1 MAKPLI
7 IANWK
12 MNPASRAAVRGLF
25 GNIRRG
31 LATVRGVEVVIA
43 PPFPYLALFRPSGK
57 VKLAAQDV
65 FWEERGAYTGE
76 VSPRMLKDLGV
87 RYVIIG
93 HSERRRIFGEGGEV
107 INRKVRAVLEAG
119 LIPVVAIGEEALASN
134 EVVPQELARQL
145 SQALLGIP
153 PKKLAGAVV
162 AYEPVWAIS
171 TRPGSRSDTPDNAT
185 RRAIYIRKLLMKML
199 SPRTADTI
207 RVIYGGS
214 VNAKNGA
221 EFISPDIRGME
232 GLLVGGASLNPKEF
246 VEIVRSVSRHRAPEG
261 YEMRKRY
268 E

>member
-12 MNPASRAAVRGLF
+12 VNPVSAAAARGLF
-25 GNIRRG
+25 GRIGRG
-31 LATVRGVEVVIA
+31 LARARGVEVAVA
-43 PPFPYLALFRPSGK
+43 PPFPYLPLLRPGRK

-76 VSPRMLKDLGV
+76 VSAPMLRDLGV
-87 RYVIIG
+87 SYVIIG
-93 HSERRRIFGEGGEV
+93 HSERRRIFGEGDEA
-107 INRKVRAVLEAG
+107 INRKVRAVLKAG
-119 LIPVVAIGEEALASN
+119 LVPVVAIGEEALESN

-145 SQALLGIP
+145 SQALLGIASP
-153 PKKLAGAVV
+153 KLAGAVV

-171 TRPGSRSDTPDNAT
+171 TRPGSRPDTPDNAT
-185 RRAIYIRKLLMKML
+185 RRALYIRKLIMKML
-199 SPRTADTI
+199 PRRTADTI

-221 EFISPDIRGME
+221 QFISRDIRGME

-246 VEIVRSVSRHRAPEG
+246 VEIVRSVSRAAR
-261 YEMRKRY
+261 RTR
-268 E
+268 

>member
-1 MAKPLI
+1 MKPLI

-12 MNPASRAAVRGLF
+12 MNPASAAAARGLF

-65 FWEERGAYTGE
+65 FWAERGAYTGE
-76 VSPRMLKDLGV
+76 VSSRMLKDLGV

-93 HSERRRIFGEGGEV
+93 HSERRRIFGESDETV
-107 INRKVRAVLEAG
+107 NRKTRATLAVGLTPIIAVGEDQPDSEA
-119 LIPVVAIGEEALASN
+119 
-134 EVVPQELARQL
+134 VVPSVIAEQL
-145 SQALLGIP
+145 SRAIRGIP
-153 PKKLAGAVV
+153 PRRCRGIVV

-171 TRPGSRSDTPDNAT
+171 TTLGAKPDTPDNAT
-185 RRAIYIRKLLMKML
+185 RRALYIRKLIMKML
-199 SPRTADTI
+199 PRRTADTI

-221 EFISPDIRGME
+221 EFISRDIRGME
-232 GLLVGGASLNPKEF
+232 GLLVGGASLDAEEF
-246 VEIVRSVSRHRAPEG
+246 VAIVKSVARQTNRRRE
-261 YEMRKRY
+261 
-268 E
+268 